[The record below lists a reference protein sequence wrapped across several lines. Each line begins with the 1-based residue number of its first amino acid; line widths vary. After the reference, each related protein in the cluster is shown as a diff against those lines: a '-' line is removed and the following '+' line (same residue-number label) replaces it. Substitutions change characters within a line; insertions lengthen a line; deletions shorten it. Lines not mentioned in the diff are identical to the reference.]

1 MQGGGLSPVGNRLP
15 GQNGG
20 GCGFCCSE
28 AGEVRSGKREAVCL
42 SQEGEQWRRQS
53 QSKEG
58 GHSLEWMSEGRSWR
72 EKSDQDTRAVTPQW
86 LKGQDHHGCL
96 RKGQALLRSLTPG

>member
-28 AGEVRSGKREAVCL
+28 AGEVGSGKREAVCL

-58 GHSLEWMSEGRSWR
+58 DILLSGCQKEEVGGR
-72 EKSDQDTRAVTPQW
+72 KVT
-86 LKGQDHHGCL
+86 K
-96 RKGQALLRSLTPG
+96 TPGQ